1 MATEKMYRLFS
12 IVPRKGKKDLWLNL
26 GSMFAHGDGKGFN
39 ILLQS
44 LPLQTGPG
52 EAKLVARE
60 LDEKEAQGDDV
71 PEPDHTPPPARN
83 KK

>member
-1 MATEKMYRLFS
+1 MATEKMYRIFS

-26 GSMFAHGDGKGFN
+26 GTMFAHGDGKGFN
-39 ILLQS
+39 ILLQG

-60 LDEKEAQGDDV
+60 LDEKEAGDEV
-71 PEPDHTPPPARN
+71 PEPDHSPPPARH

>member
-1 MATEKMYRLFS
+1 MATDKMCRIFS

-26 GSMFAHGDGKGFN
+26 GTMFVHKDGKGFN
-39 ILLQS
+39 ILLQG

-60 LDEKEAQGDDV
+60 LDDKEAADEAT
-71 PEPDHTPPPARN
+71 EPDHSMPPPRH
-83 KK
+83 K